1 MKYKNVVFDV
11 DGTLIN
17 SEQMILKS
25 LQKALL
31 EEGIKKTTNDL
42 KFVLGI
48 PGKIAL
54 SRLLIKNSVV
64 IGEKWN
70 EYMLDFSNETTIF
83 SGIIE
88 VLDTLQS
95 NGIKLGIITSK
106 TKKEYEDDFMKF
118 NLHKYFDLV
127 ICADDTKKHKPD
139 GEPMEKYLKIMNIK
153 KEDTIYIGDSVYD
166 MQCAKN
172 AEVDFALALWGAY
185 EADKIDSIY
194 KLENP
199 KDILNIL

>member
-70 EYMLDFSNETTIF
+70 EYMSDFSNETTIF

>member
-70 EYMLDFSNETTIF
+70 EYMSDFSNETTIF

-166 MQCAKN
+166 MQCAKM
-172 AEVDFALALWGAY
+172 LRL
-185 EADKIDSIY
+185 
-194 KLENP
+194 
-199 KDILNIL
+199 ILL